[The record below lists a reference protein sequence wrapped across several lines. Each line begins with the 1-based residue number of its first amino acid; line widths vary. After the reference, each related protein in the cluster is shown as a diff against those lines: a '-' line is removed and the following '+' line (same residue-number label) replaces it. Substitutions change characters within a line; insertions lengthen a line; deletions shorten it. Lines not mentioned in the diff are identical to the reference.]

1 MKPLRSLHV
10 CYCGAPSPRPW
21 TSPLG
26 WNSGQGIPFDPCQF
40 CLFSLAHLSWLLRFL
55 WLQVLPS
62 TMCILRPVL
71 TDRKGLNVV
80 PISNKKEKQSQPHH
94 QRGLTAV
101 SIHVILG
108 HPSHTPSEGP
118 ARLGTHKHVINSIFF
133 RVIAHL
139 LCARHTYECT
149 KIDHLCVSLQTS
161 LDNKIENAS

>member
-1 MKPLRSLHV
+1 M
-10 CYCGAPSPRPW
+10 
-21 TSPLG
+21 
-26 WNSGQGIPFDPCQF
+26 
-40 CLFSLAHLSWLLRFL
+40 
-55 WLQVLPS
+55 
-62 TMCILRPVL
+62 
-71 TDRKGLNVV
+71 V

-149 KIDHLCVSLQTS
+149 KILDLWNLRVSRGSGGRQTEKN
-161 LDNKIENAS
+161 LINYIVCEMAIRT